1 MFCSKWLLHLPG
13 MSQDGSRTDGKQP
26 RRTTDVCCCGVPCLP
41 AAAAAACVRAGL
53 IIKTTVRT
61 RTVTA
66 LKAVNDL
73 FCSFRLSTWKHAAL
87 RQRFPLNSGSL
98 LLVMMRLSKRKK
110 KKQHKVSFS
119 AFNLNQPSL
128 NDDDT
133 VERKLR
139 FEVLLHPCCRSLTI
153 RIHCLSFKTKN
164 AVQSWAHLSGA
175 RLKSRFLRVLLQQS

>member
-1 MFCSKWLLHLPG
+1 MTVASAR

-41 AAAAAACVRAGL
+41 AAAAAAAACVRAGL

-87 RQRFPLNSGSL
+87 RQRFPFNSGSL

-110 KKQHKVSFS
+110 NSTKFL
-119 AFNLNQPSL
+119 F
-128 NDDDT
+128 
-133 VERKLR
+133 
-139 FEVLLHPCCRSLTI
+139 LHLI
-153 RIHCLSFKTKN
+153 
-164 AVQSWAHLSGA
+164 
-175 RLKSRFLRVLLQQS
+175 